1 MKRILFALSFVS
13 IFLAAC
19 ATPAGPVLSEVT
31 PTPVVPSPT
40 HIPVDL
46 APAQRAAIA
55 ALAAQLGIPVGQISV
70 ASSEAVTWN
79 DGCLG
84 VVRMGV
90 MCIQGQVQGFRIVL
104 QANGKQYELHTN
116 QDGSVV
122 VDATGRPT
130 QEPAGTPAPE
140 PTGAPTAEPTHVP
153 VDIPPV
159 QRAAIDAAIKALGA
173 PADQVKLVS
182 IQPVDWPDG
191 CLGVVHM
198 GVMCIKGPVPGFR
211 IVLEANGKQY
221 EFHTN
226 LDASVVSPASGPAVE
241 VPEAI
246 AAVVKPIL
254 ASSLG
259 IAESNIQVVST
270 QIIEWPDSC
279 LGVPPP
285 GIACAQM
292 VTPGYIVTLEA
303 NGQQYEYHTN
313 ADASVVKPASL
324 ALSWQRVGG
333 IAGFNDNLTV
343 FLSGEIH
350 ADWAGAQSRGKDG
363 KVSALTASQ
372 QAQLQGWLAKFGT
385 VSIDH
390 HDPANAS
397 DQMSVTLTLIGTGSG
412 QPNEAEQQAMLD
424 WAQSVQSALQK

>member
-1 MKRILFALSFVS
+1 
-13 IFLAAC
+13 
-19 ATPAGPVLSEVT
+19 
-31 PTPVVPSPT
+31 
-40 HIPVDL
+40 
-46 APAQRAAIA
+46 
-55 ALAAQLGIPVGQISV
+55 
-70 ASSEAVTWN
+70 
-79 DGCLG
+79 
-84 VVRMGV
+84 

-104 QANGKQYELHTN
+104 QANGKQYEFHTN
-116 QDGSVV
+116 QDGSVLA
-122 VDATGRPT
+122 DATGKPT

-140 PTGAPTAEPTHVP
+140 PTGAPTTEPTHVP

-159 QRAAIDAAIKALGA
+159 QRAAIDAAIKTLGV

-182 IQPVDWPDG
+182 IQPIDWPDG
-191 CLGVVHM
+191 CLGVVHLGM
-198 GVMCIKGPVPGFR
+198 MCIKGPVPGFR

-259 IAESNIQVVST
+259 IAESNIKVVST

-279 LGVPPP
+279 LGVAAP

-292 VTPGYIVTLEA
+292 VTPGYIVSLEA

-313 ADASVVKPASL
+313 SDASVVKPASL

-350 ADWAGAQSRGKDG
+350 ADWAGAQGGGKDS
-363 KVSALTASQ
+363 KLSALTAGQ
-372 QAQLQGWLAKFGT
+372 QAQLQGWLARFGT

-397 DQMSVTLTLIGTGSG
+397 DQMSVTLTLIGSGSG
-412 QPNEAEQQAMLD
+412 QPGEAEQQAMLD
-424 WAQSVQSALQK
+424 WAQSVQSTLKK

>member
-1 MKRILFALSFVS
+1 MKGTLLAVSFVS

-19 ATPAGPVLSEVT
+19 ATPGGTVVSEVT
-31 PTPVVPSPT
+31 PTPAVPSPT
-40 HIPVDL
+40 HIPVDMP
-46 APAQRAAIA
+46 PAQRAAIA
-55 ALAAQLGIPVGQISV
+55 ALAAQLGIPVAQITV
-70 ASSEAVTWN
+70 VSSEAVTWN

-90 MCIQGQVQGFRIVL
+90 MCIQGQVPGFRVIL
-104 QANGKQYELHTN
+104 QANGQQYEFHTN
-116 QDGSVV
+116 QDGSVLA
-122 VDATGRPT
+122 DATGVPAGAT

-140 PTGAPTAEPTHVP
+140 PTHIP

-159 QRAAIDAAIKALGA
+159 QRAAIDAAIKALGV
-173 PADQVKLVS
+173 PAEQVKLVS
-182 IQPVDWPDG
+182 IEPIDWPDG
-191 CLGVVHM
+191 CLGVAHLGM
-198 GVMCIKGPVPGFR
+198 MCIKGPVPGFR
-211 IVLEANGKQY
+211 IVLETNGKQY

-246 AAVVKPIL
+246 VAVVKPIL

-259 IAESNIQVVST
+259 IAESDITVVST

-279 LGVPPP
+279 LGAAAP
-285 GIACAQM
+285 GIACAEM
-292 VTPGYIVTLEA
+292 VTPGYLVTLEA

-324 ALSWQRVGG
+324 ALRWQRVGG
-333 IAGFNDNLTV
+333 IAGFTDGLTV
-343 FLSGEIH
+343 FLSGEVH
-350 ADWAGAQSRGKDG
+350 ADWAGSPSGGKDS
-363 KVSALTASQ
+363 KLSAMSAEQ
-372 QAQLQGWLAKFGT
+372 QAQLRGWLVKFGT

-397 DQMSVTLTLIGTGSG
+397 DQMSVTLTLIGSGSG
-412 QPNEAEQQAMLD
+412 QPSATEQQAMLD
-424 WAQSVQSALQK
+424 WAQCAQSALQK